1 MKARM
6 QAVSTLMLIALVL
19 SFIPAAAL
27 PTSASAAQTCSDW
40 AQFVADVTVPDGS
53 IFDPSQAFTK
63 TWRLRNIG
71 TCTWT
76 TSYTMVFDS
85 GTQMGSTASVPFGI
99 SVAPGGTI
107 DLSVSMTAPNAAGH
121 YFGYWK
127 FKNAS
132 GTLFGIGTNANR
144 SWWVE
149 INVRGT
155 PTTGVAYNFTDRAS

>member
-6 QAVSTLMLIALVL
+6 QAVSTLMLVALVL
-19 SFIPAAAL
+19 SIIPAAAL

-53 IFDPSQAFTK
+53 IFDASQAFTK

-85 GTQMGSTASVPFGI
+85 GTQMGSTASVPFGA

-121 YFGYWK
+121 YIGYWK
-127 FKNAS
+127 FKNAA
-132 GTLFGIGTNANR
+132 GTAFGIGTTANR
-144 SWWVE
+144 S
-149 INVRGT
+149 
-155 PTTGVAYNFTDRAS
+155 DRKR